1 MSNEKKGLA
10 NMDWGT
16 VAVKV
21 DVVTILVCLL
31 FEWLTDGDVL
41 SLRLMWPVAI
51 IVVVW
56 ELVRQSFNLRGPV
69 EAIKAGG
76 GSGIPL
82 VEVRWGRML
91 WRAFWYSTWVG
102 AMIHLVTGGVFV
114 FGIVSVLLFIVFGF
128 WEVFKATNGVPDTII
143 ESSLNNAGSFLM
155 SLVFGGHSNLR
166 DKQDVLLS
174 EDNQDRVLALASKQ
188 DDSVFIGRPRGFTVQ
203 SDVEKLYVTQS
214 DRACVIGPPGTGKT
228 TFLVNQIYHWLE
240 TGNSFLCL
248 DIKPEIHE
256 ITKARLKEAGYTVY
270 VYNPTT
276 LKDKYNF
283 LDDLESPESIGE
295 LASSF
300 IPTESAEN
308 SVFTESA
315 RDFLDAI
322 VFHLKA
328 PTKNNP
334 TPRPTLPDVY
344 DFVVSF
350 DNIGAMLNTLSHS
363 NSDHSRAIAK
373 SLKVMADNER
383 LLGSIFASFVSR
395 MRFLRYETIRESL
408 GGDGFSLSV
417 LKGKKV
423 AVFLQFEE
431 SQKQTTA
438 HFFSV
443 MVGHIL
449 RYLIIHHERSPVFM
463 LLDEIGNAGVIS
475 DLTGKLNTIRSR
487 KLPTWLYWQSTEQM
501 QKYGEKAD
509 EGANIIMGACDLQMC
524 FRLND
529 NATAQ
534 WMSDKIGT
542 QEVTMRSSTDNG
554 LLEGGSTTTSVS
566 LESIIEPHK
575 LQQLADGEAIYSY
588 RGVNWLGEPT
598 PYYKESEG

>member
-1 MSNEKKGLA
+1 MTDENKSKGLA
-10 NMDWGT
+10 NVDWRLL
-16 VAVKV
+16 VIKMV
-21 DVVTILVCLL
+21 VVTAIIC
-31 FEWLTDGDVL
+31 FFTDWLIFDGDL
-41 SLRLMWPVAI
+41 LITRFMWPVAFL
-51 IVVVW
+51 VAVW
-56 ELVRQSFNLRGPV
+56 EAIRQSMQWRGPI
-69 EAIKAGG
+69 EAIFTGSTSVKKVNWVQVVSHAAGYALAL
-76 GSGIPL
+76 SL
-82 VEVRWGRML
+82 TFSV
-91 WRAFWYSTWVG
+91 AANS
-102 AMIHLVTGGVFV
+102 VF
-114 FGIVSVLLFIVFGF
+114 IFGF
-128 WEVFKATNGVPDTII
+128 CFPVIFVMYLFWEAYKATNGASDTVV
-143 ESSLNNAGSFLM
+143 EKGLKEVGSFIYET
-155 SLVFGGHSNLR
+155 VFGGSGKLR
-166 DKQDVLLS
+166 DKDDVLQS
-174 EDNQDRVLALASKQ
+174 TENKTRVAEVAKQQQDGI
-188 DDSVFIGRPRGFTVQ
+188 FIGRSKGMDPNAEP
-203 SDVEKLYVTQS
+203 EKRFVSQS

-248 DIKPEIHE
+248 DIKPEIHD
-256 ITKARLKEAGYTVY
+256 ITKERLRAAGYTVY

-300 IPTESAEN
+300 IPAESADN
-308 SVFTESA
+308 AVFTESA

-322 VFHLKA
+322 IAHLKA
-328 PTKNNP
+328 PTKKNP
-334 TPRPTLPDVY
+334 EPRPTLPDVY

-350 DNIGAMLNTLSHS
+350 DNMGALLNTLGHS
-363 NSDHSRAIAK
+363 NSDQSRAIAK
-373 SLKVMADNER
+373 GLKIMADNER
-383 LLGSIFASFVSR
+383 LLGSVFASFVSR

-408 GGDGFSLSV
+408 GKDGFSLSV
-417 LKGKKV
+417 FNEKKV

-431 SQKQTTA
+431 AQKQTTA

-449 RYLIIHHERSPVFM
+449 RYLIVHNERTPVFL
-463 LLDEIGNAGVIS
+463 LLDEIGNAGVVN

-534 WMSDKIGT
+534 WMSEKIGT
-542 QEVTMRSSTDNG
+542 QEVTMRADTVGNQWF
-554 LLEGGSTTTSVS
+554 EGSVTTSVA

-575 LQQLADGEAIYSY
+575 LQQLADGEAVYSY
-588 RGVNWLGEPT
+588 RGVHWLGEPT
-598 PYYKESEG
+598 PYYKEN